1 MLSIAIRYIAI
12 YCNVFLFFQPQIMQ
26 FLYCHAKY
34 CGTMLY
40 KFFPSPLPSDLSG
53 YHCLKAHRPDTH
65 KHDMVLKTH
74 TLTWICCRW
83 LWLKFSDEGSDTPA
97 DTAVAWVRTPVPSMV
112 SGRWE
117 GLEEEVVVGT

>member
-1 MLSIAIRYIAI
+1 
-12 YCNVFLFFQPQIMQ
+12 
-26 FLYCHAKY
+26 
-34 CGTMLY
+34 
-40 KFFPSPLPSDLSG
+40 
-53 YHCLKAHRPDTH
+53 
-65 KHDMVLKTH
+65 MVLKTH

-83 LWLKFSDEGSDTPA
+83 FWELKFSEEGSDTPA